1 MNKKSVL
8 WILSILL
15 LASCNTMMRTAR
27 TAEVSNSLRTATVVD
42 LKPATD
48 QRITHTMRPS
58 DDICRGG
65 ENNVKRAVEA
75 EALEKYGNADV
86 LLEPQYVISKRQGLL
101 RSRITSITVSGRPA
115 YYTNFRTLNDTV
127 WCNPVFRG
135 VSPQSYRQTPYVG
148 RSLFAKRESAPFNRE
163 LVKRI
168 TPFIGTEDGDFVFG
182 ALLGLDYQFSP
193 RLSLGAGIGV
203 GLYEGELDDI
213 PLFVNAHLNL
223 TKKEKTPFVE
233 LKLGADLY
241 DYEPLYGG
249 GIGYR
254 FGRTDIS
261 FQILSYDG
269 YETETCIAV
278 GYRF

>member
-27 TAEVSNSLRTATVVD
+27 TAEVGSSLRTATVVD

-48 QRITHTMRPS
+48 QRITHTMKPS
-58 DDICRGG
+58 ADICRGG

-86 LLEPQYVISKRQGLL
+86 LLEPQYVIEKRQGLL
-101 RSRITSITVSGRPA
+101 RSKITSITVSGRPA

-135 VSPQSYRQTPYVG
+135 VSPQGYKQTPYVG

-168 TPFIGTEDGDFVFG
+168 TPFMGSEDGDFVFG
-182 ALLGLDYQFSP
+182 ALFGLDYQFSP

-203 GLYEGELDDI
+203 DLYEGELDDV

-241 DYEPLYGG
+241 DYEALFGG
-249 GIGYR
+249 GVGYR
-254 FGRTDIS
+254 LGRTDIS
-261 FQILSYDG
+261 FQVLSYEG
-269 YETETCIAV
+269 ETEACLAV